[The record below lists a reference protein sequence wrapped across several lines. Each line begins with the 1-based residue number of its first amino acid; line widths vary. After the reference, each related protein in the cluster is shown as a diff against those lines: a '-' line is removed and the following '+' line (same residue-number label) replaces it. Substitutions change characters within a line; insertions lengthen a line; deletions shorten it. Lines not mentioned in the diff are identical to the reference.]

1 MSSRD
6 PFAKKP
12 ETPMRTTLL
21 ILGAGCSV
29 SSGYPVAA
37 KMFEGLAHFGQ
48 GLGDDAKRL
57 RALVEKTLALAK
69 QLRTSGE
76 SVETLDTLAKLL
88 HEGKAGGVT
97 MQERNHNVMDA
108 KLAVTAYF
116 LSLETKAIQKA
127 LPGYRS
133 LLDRVFGTG
142 SRWYAKAIQD
152 SAYCVLT
159 FNYDRL
165 FELAF
170 RQRFP
175 DFDGTAALYSPA
187 ALNSGLRLVVPN
199 QAEIEP
205 DKFCFLKLHGS
216 VDLYGFEEYG
226 RPELTHGI
234 PGPAKPLPL
243 TDEQFFVPNEPGY
256 GIHAGK
262 AKPALIVFP
271 NEKQHLH
278 QYPGNLLAFREYLP
292 AIWEA
297 AHAAATRAEEIQ
309 IIGNSC
315 PDPDAD
321 ALRSL
326 FAAANNCRRYVIEN
340 PHPEEV
346 CKRRK
351 SLLPATF
358 TGDVIS
364 KTERFGANSDSSHTA
379 GANNP
384 K

>member
-1 MSSRD
+1 MTTN
-6 PFAKKP
+6 P
-12 ETPMRTTLL
+12 RTTLI

-37 KMFEGLAHFGQ
+37 KMFEGLARFGQ

-57 RALVEKTLALAK
+57 RALVEKTLALVK
-69 QLRTSGE
+69 QLRANGE
-76 SVETLDTLAKLL
+76 SVETLDTVAKLL
-88 HEGKAGGVT
+88 HEGKAGGDT
-97 MQERNHNVMDA
+97 MQERNYNVTDA
-108 KLAVTAYF
+108 KLAVSAYF
-116 LSLETKAIQKA
+116 LSLERAAIQKG
-127 LPGYRS
+127 LLGYRS
-133 LLDRVFGTG
+133 LMDRVFGTN

-152 SAYCVLT
+152 TSYYVLT

-175 DFDGTAALYSPA
+175 DFDGTVALYSPA
-187 ALNSGLRLVVPN
+187 ALNSGLRLVMPH

-205 DKFCFLKLHGS
+205 NKFCFLKLHGS

-234 PGPAKPLPL
+234 PDPARPPPI
-243 TDEQFFVPNEPGY
+243 TDEEFFVPNEPGY

-271 NEKQHLH
+271 NEKQHLR
-278 QYPGNLLAFREYLP
+278 QYPGNLLPFREYLP
-292 AIWEA
+292 TIWQA
-297 AHAAATRAEEIQ
+297 AHNAAHRAEEIQ

-315 PDPDAD
+315 PDADAD

-326 FAAANNCRRYVIEN
+326 FAAAKKCRRYVIEN

-346 CKRRK
+346 CNRLKRL
-351 SLLPATF
+351 LLPIF
-358 TGDVIS
+358 SGEVIC
-364 KTERFGANSDSSHTA
+364 KPERFGATSDKTNCQCDPNKMNHV
-379 GANNP
+379 NQ
-384 K
+384 

>member
-1 MSSRD
+1 MSTGSRQ
-6 PFAKKP
+6 
-12 ETPMRTTLL
+12 TLV

-29 SSGYPVAA
+29 SSGYPVAT
-37 KMFEGLAHFGQ
+37 KMFEGFAQFGQ

-57 RALVEKTLALAK
+57 RGLVEKTFALVQLLRAK
-69 QLRTSGE
+69 GE

-88 HEGKAGGVT
+88 HEGKAGGGT
-97 MQERNHNVMDA
+97 MQERNRSVIDA
-108 KLAVTAYF
+108 KLAVSAFF
-116 LSLETKAIQKA
+116 LFLEREAIKKS

-133 LLDRVFGTG
+133 LMDRVFGTN

-152 SAYCVLT
+152 SSYCVLT

-175 DFDGTAALYSPA
+175 DFDGTVALYSPA
-187 ALNSGLRLVVPN
+187 ALNSGLRLVMPH
-199 QAEIEP
+199 QAEIAP

-216 VDLYGFEEYG
+216 IDLYGFEEYG
-226 RPELTHGI
+226 RPELVHGI
-234 PGPAKPLPL
+234 PDPAHLQAV
-243 TDEQFFVPNEPGY
+243 TDEEFFVPNEPGY

-262 AKPALIVFP
+262 AKPALIIFP
-271 NEKQHLH
+271 NEKQHLE

-297 AHAAATRAEEIQ
+297 AHNAARRAEEIQ

-315 PDPDAD
+315 PGPDAD

-326 FAAANNCRRYVIEN
+326 FAAATKCRRYVIEN
-340 PHPEEV
+340 PHPEDV
-346 CKRRK
+346 CERLKH
-351 SLLPATF
+351 LLPPTF
-358 TGDVIS
+358 TGEVIC
-364 KTERFGANSDSSHTA
+364 KGEKFGASSD
-379 GANNP
+379 
-384 K
+384 